1 MRKRTALLLMSLLP
15 LVTGAI
21 GVPAFATAPPSNGTP
36 TGLSAYG
43 SVVIGT
49 SFVIGETPPIGGY
62 HVFLGVFSSQG
73 PFYVEKVQVGEEVS
87 TGSIAPLLL
96 GGVSYDG
103 LVLAFTRP
111 NTGTNCPTIIPT
123 SSLPMFSGIYGYGEI
138 ISVTP
143 FGNTMRDPSGATAIS
158 GAQAVIFDLIY
169 SSCLA
174 SHLLQFPTGL
184 TLSFE
189 ATVLAP
195 TAATVSICDVNGVL
209 ATACPS
215 LGG

>member
-1 MRKRTALLLMSLLP
+1 MRKRTALLLMFLLP
-15 LVTGAI
+15 LVTGAMW
-21 GVPAFATAPPSNGTP
+21 VPAFATGPPSNGTP
-36 TGLSAYG
+36 TGLSTYG

-49 SFVIGETPPIGGY
+49 SFATGENIGGY
-62 HVFLGVFSSQG
+62 HIYLGIFSSQG

-103 LVLAFTRP
+103 LVFAFTQP
-111 NTGTNCPTIIPT
+111 NTGTNCPTIVPT

-158 GAQAVIFDLIY
+158 GAQGVEFDLRY
-169 SSCLA
+169 SSCLTG
-174 SHLLQFPTGL
+174 HLLQFPTAL
-184 TLSFE
+184 MLSFE

-195 TAATVSICDVNGVL
+195 TTATVSICDLNSFY

-215 LGG
+215 LTG